1 MRKRLVLAI
10 GGLVAILMGVAMF
23 AAFESHQ
30 INIEAHIEKA
40 TFLRTT
46 QIDFGTVFPQE
57 NLIAGCFASGPN
69 DSNGLPTPATGLQE
83 DTITAIGL
91 ADCPVIR
98 LSHSFK
104 AQERVNDVHYDVF
117 WVDKPCIPSAG
128 DGNPETTGDTKKC
141 EGLDESDII
150 DPNGARTFPPGEYIE
165 HDICPY
171 MQIFDS
177 DPADANDVVVVPAPF
192 TCQPVPGVPSLVA
205 SGTLITNLDE
215 YDIWDLVYWVP
226 VCEENFN
233 PETDPGPNPPPGIS
247 PTTPD
252 CWDPEG
258 VGGSYGETDQSN
270 ELKFQITAYSFAP

>member
-1 MRKRLVLAI
+1 MKKRLILAI

-30 INIEAHIEKA
+30 INIEAHVEKA
-40 TFLRTT
+40 TFLETT
-46 QIDFGTVFPQE
+46 QIDLGTVFPQE
-57 NLIAGCFASGPN
+57 NLIVGCFATAPDG
-69 DSNGLPTPATGLQE
+69 GPATGLQE
-83 DTITAIGL
+83 DIITPIGP

-104 AQERVNDVHYDVF
+104 AQTRVNDVHYDVF
-117 WVDKPCIPSAG
+117 WVDKPCIPLPG
-128 DGNPETTGDTKKC
+128 DGDPETTGDTKKC
-141 EGLDESDII
+141 EGVSEADIVT
-150 DPNGARTFPPGEYIE
+150 DPVSGERTIPGGPFVE

-192 TCQPVPGVPSLVA
+192 TCNPVPGAPSLVA

-252 CWDPEG
+252 CWDPEN

>member
-1 MRKRLVLAI
+1 
-10 GGLVAILMGVAMF
+10 MGVAMF
-23 AAFESHQ
+23 AAFESHM
-30 INIEAHIEKA
+30 INIEAHVEKA
-40 TFLRTT
+40 TYLNTT
-46 QIDFGTVFPQE
+46 QIDLGTVFPQE
-57 NLIAGCFASGPN
+57 NLIVGCFATGPE
-69 DSNGLPTPATGLQE
+69 GGPATGLQE
-83 DTITAIGL
+83 DIITPVGP

-104 AQERVNDVHYDVF
+104 AQSRVLDVHYDVY
-117 WVDKPCIPSAG
+117 WVDKPCIPKAG
-128 DGNPETTGDTKKC
+128 DGDPETTGDTKKC

-150 DPNGARTFPPGEYIE
+150 LPGRTFPPGDYIE
-165 HDICPY
+165 HDICRF

-177 DPADANDVVVVPAPF
+177 DPADGNDVIEVGSPWN
-192 TCQPVPGVPSLVA
+192 CQPEPTPGNPSLVA

-226 VCEENFN
+226 VCVENFN

-252 CWDPEG
+252 CWDPEN

-270 ELKFQITAYSFAP
+270 ELKFQITAYSFGP